1 MATPAAL
8 PPLPFNPSRV
18 RSYLLRLPLFTR
30 LILLAII
37 IFWLL
42 ELQTVWAVVQWG
54 ALVPDEI
61 GLGTMYRLNTYPLI
75 HTGFFHTF
83 MNLLALTPL
92 LERFEAEHG
101 TLTAVALFIGP
112 LSTFP
117 AGIYLLIEKF
127 ILHRNTAVVG
137 ASVWV
142 FLLLGSE
149 SIRTFKSNP
158 YFSLGNYK
166 IPTWTSP
173 LFACVLVSILIP
185 NTSLLGHLC
194 AILIG
199 YLLGLGYLKVFVPP
213 EKVLRWIEG
222 KLNLLG
228 RLPHYVSVDQK
239 TYGRYGV
246 LPTANAPGGERGTP
260 MSFLSGSTQRLGPVA
275 GNQVVQVVFSGRRKF
290 PCGAP
295 INSRTSTFPPHG
307 PGSLN
312 VSGSMALNSAIRKLR
327 SNPHLLFVRLPY
339 ILSFLCIVAGVIWLL
354 LLPLDDYSRRT
365 YISEN
370 ALLPGQVHAYFS
382 GSEQHIFRGY
392 KKEIEGLLDKHRV
405 EGQEGRNDELT
416 PEISDKIQSIL
427 RAGGLKVATQSYE
440 YTPAGVTHKGKNVY
454 GIIHAPRGDAT
465 EAIVLVAAWKTVD
478 GELNLNGVT
487 LALTLARYFKRW
499 SLWSKDIIFVFPPD
513 SKTGTQAW
521 IDAYHDMQP
530 ETVQPLPLKSGALQG
545 GLVIEY
551 PFDHRFE
558 SLHIVYDG
566 VNGQLPNLDL
576 FNTAVSIASG
586 QMGIGTR
593 LQEMWQ
599 HNDSYEKRLET
610 MLRGMVKQGFGY
622 ATGAHSSFMPYHIDA
637 ITLQTKGDGWQDE
650 MALGRTVEGLCRSL
664 NNLLEHLHQSFF
676 FYLLMQ
682 THRFVSIGTYLP
694 SAMLIAGNFT
704 IMAIALWLRTG
715 YYMSPKSTTSSTVKK
730 TTTGEKAAASQ
741 KKPDDKGTVAPIEES
756 SNGITERQL
765 ALPLTLVV
773 GLHILG
779 LIPLYIFN
787 NLPHES
793 FTLATYTC
801 IGVNASLPL
810 ILAAILSQ
818 SSTSSPN
825 TNTQQSHLIK
835 SLSLLL
841 LGLFLSTLAT
851 LNFSLSFMIGLLCAP
866 LSFVGHIST
875 QTRPALRY
883 AVSTLGL
890 ISLNILSPPVV
901 LLGVCWYFGV
911 SVETVLTEA
920 AFGWDVWGC
929 ALLGFSLF

>member
-1 MATPAAL
+1 MVSPAAL

-30 LILLAII
+30 LVVLVIIL
-37 IFWLL
+37 FWLL
-42 ELQTVWAVVQWG
+42 ELQTVWSVVQWG
-54 ALVPDEI
+54 SLIPDEI
-61 GLGTMYRLNTYPLI
+61 GLSTMYRLNTYPVI

-83 MNLLALTPL
+83 INLLAVTPL

-101 TLTAVALFIGP
+101 TLTAIALFIGP
-112 LSTFP
+112 LSTLP
-117 AGIYLLIEKF
+117 AGIYLVIEKF
-127 ILHRNTAVVG
+127 ILHSNTAVAG
-137 ASVWV
+137 ASVWA

-173 LFACVLVSILIP
+173 LFACVLVWILVP
-185 NTSLLGHLC
+185 NTSFLGHLC
-194 AILIG
+194 SVLIG
-199 YLLGLGYLKVFVPP
+199 YLLGLGYLKFFVPP
-213 EKVLRWIEG
+213 EKILRWIEG

-246 LPTANAPGGERGTP
+246 LPTAGAPGGERGTP
-260 MSFLSGSTQRLGPVA
+260 MSFLGGSSQP
-275 GNQVVQVVFSGRRKF
+275 S
-290 PCGAP
+290 
-295 INSRTSTFPPHG
+295 
-307 PGSLN
+307 
-312 VSGSMALNSAIRKLR
+312 IRKLR
-327 SNPHLLFVRLPY
+327 NNPQFLFIRLPY
-339 ILSFLCIVAGVIWLL
+339 ILSFLCIVAGVVWLF
-354 LLPLDDYSRRT
+354 LLPLDDYSRKN

-392 KKEIEGLLDKHRV
+392 KKELEGLLGNEGSE
-405 EGQEGRNDELT
+405 EGQKNEERT
-416 PEISDKIQSIL
+416 PVISDKIQSIL
-427 RAGGLKVATQSYE
+427 RAAGLKVATQEYE
-440 YTPAGVTHKGKNVY
+440 YTSS
-454 GIIHAPRGDAT
+454 GISHRGENIYAIIQAPRGDAT
-465 EAIVLVAAWKTVD
+465 EAIVLVAAWKTVN

-499 SLWSKDIIFVFPPD
+499 SLWSKDIIFVLPPD

-530 ETVQPLPLKSGALQG
+530 STVQPLPLKSGALQG

-551 PFDHRFE
+551 PFNHRFE
-558 SLHIVYDG
+558 NIHIVYDG

-576 FNTAVSIASG
+576 FNTAVSIAGG

-593 LQEMWQ
+593 LQEMWE
-599 HNDSYEKRLET
+599 HNGSYEKRLQT

-637 ITLQTKGDGWQDE
+637 ITLQTHGNGWQDE
-650 MALGRTVEGLCRSL
+650 MALGRTVEGLTRSL

-715 YYMSPKSTTSSTVKK
+715 YSQGSPNVIAATKDEKTS
-730 TTTGEKAAASQ
+730 EKAPLISPDKADSVEQETTNKAA
-741 KKPDDKGTVAPIEES
+741 
-756 SNGITERQL
+756 ERQL
-765 ALPLTLVV
+765 ALPLSLVV
-773 GLHILG
+773 GLHLLG

-787 NLPHES
+787 NLS
-793 FTLATYTC
+793 RGNYTLATLISIVT
-801 IGVNASLPL
+801 NALLPL
-810 ILAAILSQ
+810 LLAALLSRN
-818 SSTSSPN
+818 ST
-825 TNTQQSHLIK
+825 TTQQTHLIK

-866 LSFVGHIST
+866 LSFVYRISAET
-875 QTRPALRY
+875 APVLRY
-883 AVSTLGL
+883 TLSAAGL
-890 ISLNILSPPVV
+890 VFLNLLSPPVV
-901 LLGVCWYFGV
+901 LLAGCAYFGV

-920 AFGWDVWGC
+920 AFGWNVWGMWTQVVVWC
-929 ALLGFSLF
+929 VWWPAWVVGGALVGVSLF

>member
-1 MATPAAL
+1 MASPAAL

-30 LILLAII
+30 LAVLVII
-37 IFWLL
+37 VFWLL
-42 ELQTVWAVVQWG
+42 ELQTVWSVVQWG
-54 ALVPDEI
+54 SLIPDEM
-61 GLGTMYRLNTYPLI
+61 GLSSMYRLNTYPLI

-83 MNLLALTPL
+83 INLLAVTPL

-101 TLTAVALFIGP
+101 TLTAIALFTGP

-127 ILHRNTAVVG
+127 VLHSNTAVVG
-137 ASVWV
+137 ASVWA

-158 YFSLGNYK
+158 YFILGKYK

-173 LFACVLVSILIP
+173 LFACVLVWILVA
-185 NTSLLGHLC
+185 NTSFLGHLC
-194 AILIG
+194 SVLIG

-213 EKVLRWIEG
+213 EKILRWIEG

-246 LPTANAPGGERGTP
+246 LPTAGAPAGERGTP
-260 MSFLSGSTQRLGPVA
+260 MSFLGDDQ
-275 GNQVVQVVFSGRRKF
+275 
-290 PCGAP
+290 
-295 INSRTSTFPPHG
+295 
-307 PGSLN
+307 
-312 VSGSMALNSAIRKLR
+312 MAAAIRKLR
-327 SNPHLLFVRLPY
+327 NNPHFLFVRLPY
-339 ILSFLCIVAGVIWLL
+339 ILSLLFIIAGVVWLF
-354 LLPLDDYSRRT
+354 LLPLDEYSRKN

-392 KKEIEGLLDKHRV
+392 KSELEGLLGTDSGEEVQRPKSEER
-405 EGQEGRNDELT
+405 T
-416 PEISDKIQSIL
+416 PVISDKIQSIL
-427 RAGGLKVATQSYE
+427 KATGLKVATQNYE
-440 YTPAGVTHKGKNVY
+440 YTSSGITHQGENIY
-454 GIIHAPRGDAT
+454 AIIQAPRGDAT
-465 EAIVLVAAWKTVD
+465 EAIVLVAAWETVD

-513 SKTGTQAW
+513 SKSGTQAW
-521 IDAYHDMQP
+521 IDAYHDMQRAS
-530 ETVQPLPLKSGALQG
+530 VQPLPLKSGALQG

-551 PFDHRFE
+551 PLNHRFQNI
-558 SLHIVYDG
+558 HIVYDG

-576 FNTAVSIASG
+576 FNTAVSIAGG

-593 LQEMWQ
+593 LQEMWE
-599 HNDSYEKRLET
+599 HDGSYEKRLQT

-637 ITLQTKGDGWQDE
+637 ITLQTQGIGWQDE
-650 MALGRTVEGLCRSL
+650 MALGRTVEGLTRSL

-715 YYMSPKSTTSSTVKK
+715 YSTNPFSDTAPGQGEKPDGMSQTASKDAGNISTT
-730 TTTGEKAAASQ
+730 Q
-741 KKPDDKGTVAPIEES
+741 NP
-756 SNGITERQL
+756 SNKVIERQL
-765 ALPLTLVV
+765 ALPLTLVI
-773 GLHILG
+773 GLHLAG
-779 LIPLYIFN
+779 LIPLHIFN
-787 NLPHES
+787 NTSHANYTS
-793 FTLATYTC
+793 ATYASVV
-801 IGVNASLPL
+801 VNTLLPL
-810 ILAAILSQ
+810 LLAGVLSQ
-818 SSTSSPN
+818 YRT
-825 TNTQQSHLIK
+825 TIQQIHLIK
-835 SLSLLL
+835 SVSLLL
-841 LGLFLSTLAT
+841 LGLFLSALAT

-866 LSFVGHIST
+866 LSFVNRIT
-875 QTRPALRY
+875 ADTTPILRY
-883 AVSTLGL
+883 ALSIAGL
-890 ISLNILSPPVV
+890 FFLNILSPPVV
-901 LLGVCWYFGV
+901 LLAGCAYFGV
-911 SVETVLTEA
+911 SIETVLTEA
-920 AFGWDVWGC
+920 AFGWDVWGMWTQVIIWC
-929 ALLGFSLF
+929 VWWPAWIVGAALVGVSLF

>member
-1 MATPAAL
+1 MASPAALPAL

-18 RSYLLRLPLFTR
+18 RSYVLRLPLFTR
-30 LILLAII
+30 LVILAII
-37 IFWLL
+37 VFWLL
-42 ELQTVWAVVQWG
+42 EFQNVWDVIQWG
-54 ALVPDEI
+54 AVIPNEI
-61 GLGTMYRLNTYPLI
+61 GLSTMYRTNTYPFI

-83 MNLLALTPL
+83 LNLLALTPL

-101 TLTAVALFIGP
+101 TLTAIALFMGP

-117 AGIYLLIEKF
+117 AGIYVLIEKF
-127 ILHRNTAVVG
+127 ILHANTSVVG

-149 SIRTFKSNP
+149 AIRTFKSNP
-158 YFSLGNYK
+158 YFSLGNTK

-173 LFACVLVSILIP
+173 LLLCVVVWILISD
-185 NTSLLGHLC
+185 TSFLGHLS

-199 YLLGLGYLKVFVPP
+199 YLLGLGYLKVLVPP

-239 TYGRYGV
+239 TYGRFGV
-246 LPTANAPGGERGTP
+246 LPTSAAPAGERGTP
-260 MSFLSGSTQRLGPVA
+260 MAFMPA
-275 GNQVVQVVFSGRRKF
+275 GK
-290 PCGAP
+290 
-295 INSRTSTFPPHG
+295 T
-307 PGSLN
+307 
-312 VSGSMALNSAIRKLR
+312 MAATLR
-327 SNPHLLFVRLPY
+327 NLRNNPHFLFVRLPY
-339 ILSFLCIVAGVIWLL
+339 ILSFLCIVAGVIWLF

-392 KKEIEGLLDKHRV
+392 KKEIEALLGNHDGE
-405 EGQEGRNDELT
+405 EGQRQKSEERT
-416 PEISDKIQSIL
+416 PVISDKIQLIL
-427 RAGGLKVATQSYE
+427 KDSGLKVATQGYE
-440 YTPAGVTHKGKNVY
+440 YTSSGITHQGENIY
-454 GIIHAPRGDAT
+454 AIIQAPRGDAT

-478 GELNLNGVT
+478 GELNLNGIT

-513 SKTGTQAW
+513 SKSGTQAW
-521 IDAYHDMQP
+521 VDAYHDMQP
-530 ETVQPLPLKSGALQG
+530 ATVQPLPLKSGALQG

-576 FNTAVSIASG
+576 FNTAVSISGG
-586 QMGIGTR
+586 QMGISTR
-593 LQEMWQ
+593 LQEMWE
-599 HNDSYEKRLET
+599 HNGRYEHRLQT
-610 MLRGMVKQGFGY
+610 MLRGMLKQGLGY
-622 ATGAHSSFMPYHIDA
+622 AAGAHSSFMPYHIDA

-650 MALGRTVEGLCRSL
+650 MALGRTVESLCRSL

-704 IMAIALWLRTG
+704 IMAITLWLRTG
-715 YYMSPKSTTSSTVKK
+715 YYKGPASSKAPAASDDKKTNEKTQVATKNSDASNAQDPTSTV
-730 TTTGEKAAASQ
+730 A
-741 KKPDDKGTVAPIEES
+741 
-756 SNGITERQL
+756 ERQL

-773 GLHILG
+773 GLHLLG
-779 LIPLYIFN
+779 LVPLYIFN
-787 NLPHES
+787 NLSHETY
-793 FTLATYTC
+793 TLATFTS
-801 IGVNASLPL
+801 IAINAIFPPT
-810 ILAAILSQ
+810 LALLLSQ
-818 SSTSSPN
+818 NST
-825 TNTQQSHLIK
+825 TTQQTHLIK
-835 SLSLLL
+835 SASLLL

-866 LSFVGHIST
+866 LSFVHRFGADT
-875 QTRPALRY
+875 KPALRY
-883 AVSTLGL
+883 AGSIVGL
-890 ISLNILSPPVV
+890 VFLNILSPPVV
-901 LLGVCWYFGV
+901 LLAGCAYFGV
-911 SVETVLTEA
+911 SPETVLTEA
-920 AFGWDVWGC
+920 AFGWDVWGMWTQVVVWC
-929 ALLGFSLF
+929 VWWPAWVVGGALTGLSLF

>member
-1 MATPAAL
+1 MASPAAL

-30 LILLAII
+30 LVVLVIIL
-37 IFWLL
+37 FWLL
-42 ELQTVWAVVQWG
+42 ELQTVWSVVQWG
-54 ALVPDEI
+54 SLIPDEI
-61 GLGTMYRLNTYPLI
+61 GLSTMYRLNTYPVI

-83 MNLLALTPL
+83 INLLAVTPL

-101 TLTAVALFIGP
+101 TLTAIALFTGP
-112 LSTFP
+112 LSTLP
-117 AGIYLLIEKF
+117 AGIYLVIEKF
-127 ILHRNTAVVG
+127 ILHSNTAVAG

-173 LFACVLVSILIP
+173 LFACVLVWILVP
-185 NTSLLGHLC
+185 NTSFIGHLC
-194 AILIG
+194 SVSIG
-199 YLLGLGYLKVFVPP
+199 YLLGLGYLKFFVPP
-213 EKVLRWIEG
+213 EKILRWIEG

-246 LPTANAPGGERGTP
+246 LPTAGSPGSERGTP
-260 MSFLSGSTQRLGPVA
+260 MSFLGGS
-275 GNQVVQVVFSGRRKF
+275 
-290 PCGAP
+290 
-295 INSRTSTFPPHG
+295 
-307 PGSLN
+307 
-312 VSGSMALNSAIRKLR
+312 SMALKSVIRKLR
-327 SNPHLLFVRLPY
+327 NNPQFLFVRLPY
-339 ILSFLCIVAGVIWLL
+339 ILSFLCIVAGAVWLF
-354 LLPLDDYSRRT
+354 LLPLDDYSRKN

-392 KKEIEGLLDKHRV
+392 KKELEGLLGNDIS
-405 EGQEGRNDELT
+405 EEGRKNEERT
-416 PEISDKIQSIL
+416 PVISDKIQSIL
-427 RAGGLKVATQSYE
+427 RAAGLKVATQEYE
-440 YTPAGVTHKGKNVY
+440 YTSS
-454 GIIHAPRGDAT
+454 GISYHGENIYAIIQAPRGDAT
-465 EAIVLVAAWKTVD
+465 EAIVLVAAWKTVE

-499 SLWSKDIIFVFPPD
+499 SLWSKDIIFVLPPD
-513 SKTGTQAW
+513 SRTGTQAW

-530 ETVQPLPLKSGALQG
+530 STVQPLPLKSGALQG

-551 PFDHRFE
+551 PFNHRFE
-558 SLHIVYDG
+558 NIHIVYDG

-576 FNTAVSIASG
+576 FNTAVSIAGG

-593 LQEMWQ
+593 LQEMWE
-599 HNDSYEKRLET
+599 HNGSYEKRLQT

-637 ITLQTKGDGWQDE
+637 ITLQTHGNGWQDE
-650 MALGRTVEGLCRSL
+650 MALGRTVEGLTRSL

-715 YYMSPKSTTSSTVKK
+715 YSQGFPNAIAATKDEKNS
-730 TTTGEKAAASQ
+730 EKAPLIPQDKADSVEQETTNKAA
-741 KKPDDKGTVAPIEES
+741 
-756 SNGITERQL
+756 ERQL

-773 GLHILG
+773 GLHLLG
-779 LIPLYIFN
+779 LAPLYIFN
-787 NLPHES
+787 NLSHANY
-793 FTLATYTC
+793 TLATSISIVT
-801 IGVNASLPL
+801 NALLPL
-810 ILAAILSQ
+810 SLAALLSRN
-818 SSTSSPN
+818 ST
-825 TNTQQSHLIK
+825 TTQQTHLIK

-851 LNFSLSFMIGLLCAP
+851 LNFSLSFMVGLLCAP
-866 LSFVGHIST
+866 LSFVHRISAET
-875 QTRPALRY
+875 APVLRY
-883 AVSTLGL
+883 TLSIAGL
-890 ISLNILSPPVV
+890 VFLNILSPPVV
-901 LLGVCWYFGV
+901 LLAGCVYFGV

-920 AFGWDVWGC
+920 AFGWDVWGMWTQVIVWC
-929 ALLGFSLF
+929 VWWPAWVVGGALVGGSLF